1 MKVQGVVTFLLGF
14 PLVCCC
20 TCAGI
25 ADSSSGAS
33 EGLLF
38 AASYSPGVT
47 FSRGEA
53 GFAGET
59 GAVVGYRVGQS
70 VEPWVAFLTGY
81 HRAPRATAPGLE
93 NVSYGGISL
102 GMNAHIDPQARL
114 HPIISLELTAGTLL
128 NGTGTG
134 YNQWG
139 CRFGVGGWF
148 GLSRN
153 LALTGRAFYGQ
164 NHRARWIG
172 DTSTVTGGVPQSTG
186 SAGVVF
192 MLVFYPQIF
201 P

>member
-1 MKVQGVVTFLLGF
+1 MEGRDCVLMKVQGVVTFLLGF

-38 AASYSPGVT
+38 AVSYSPGVT

-93 NVSYGGISL
+93 SVSYGGISL
-102 GMNAHIDPQARL
+102 GMNAHLDPQA
-114 HPIISLELTAGTLL
+114 
-128 NGTGTG
+128 
-134 YNQWG
+134 
-139 CRFGVGGWF
+139 RFGVGGWF

-164 NHRARWIG
+164 NHRTRWIG